1 MEAYIRHRSGIATA
15 QLYWTTDTAAG
26 FTAAVMNDLGNGN
39 WSGAIPAQPAAS
51 NVFYYVQA
59 TANNG
64 KVQVRPIVA
73 PQGWWKFRVLD
84 VNTSIQNVNGPVIT
98 EVYPNPVS
106 SLLTI
111 TLERTKGT
119 LQVDLMDALGRIAMP
134 IYHGTMPADGR
145 LFVDVSQLAEG
156 PYLLSVRTAQGRSA
170 VRVVKR

>member
-1 MEAYIRHRSGIATA
+1 
-15 QLYWTTDTAAG
+15 
-26 FTAAVMNDLGNGN
+26 MNDLGNGN

-59 TANNG
+59 TANSG

-73 PQGWWKFRVLD
+73 PEGWWRFRVLD
-84 VNTSIQNVNGPVIT
+84 VNTSIQNANGPVIT

-111 TLERTKGT
+111 TLERTKGSV
-119 LQVDLMDALGRIAMP
+119 QVDLMDALGRIAMP
-134 IYHGTMPADGR
+134 IYNGAMPSDGR
-145 LFVDVSQLAEG
+145 LFLDVSELAVG
-156 PYLLSVRTAQGRSA
+156 PYLLTVRTVQGRST